1 MHAEPQRSVP
11 RAHIKGN
18 VNVVRGTLS
27 GQGVDDGEQPG
38 DPVHEDDAAVAAVDD
53 APAEGRIARATVGL
67 QEGSEEEVSAADGRE
82 HVPVAAVGGDE
93 GREGIAVG
101 ILEDPEEG
109 RRVELAEAAAEGRGG
124 GHRAAP
130 RPACEGGA
138 DERREGGEAEEDGE
152 EEVLAE
158 GFDGGG
164 GARLLWGFRRRRL
177 GWITA
182 AGHGDERTEFSLKL
196 LKKSFF

>member
-11 RAHIKGN
+11 RAHVKGN

-38 DPVHEDDAAVAAVDD
+38 DPVHEDDPAVAAVDD
-53 APAEGRIARATVGL
+53 APAEGRVARATVGL

-130 RPACEGGA
+130 RAAGEGGA
-138 DERREGGEAEEDGE
+138 DERGEGGEAEEDLQQ
-152 EEVLAE
+152 EVLPE
-158 GFDGGG
+158 
-164 GARLLWGFRRRRL
+164 LVN
-177 GWITA
+177 GWSSASLPPLTLSA
-182 AGHGDERTEFSLKL
+182 AFEATGHGCR
-196 LKKSFF
+196 